1 MLSTTPSVWRAAVGA
16 TSKVPRG
23 YPPGPPTAEAP
34 VVRSTATQIDWNGT
48 ARSSSSRTV
57 PLLAVSS
64 TTCCRGTMVAEC
76 SAISRAT
83 LNHTTLPPGVIP
95 DATTA
100 AVSKLITGVM
110 VAALGTAETA
120 NKTHEKRKAR
130 SSTIGAPPDDNIFG
144 GGGTVQPFPPN
155 CKRWK
160 KPSLYECAASNRGRA
175 RSRWIKYSPAAI
187 TIAAPVS
194 IRVPGRVDQNSQ
206 SSDTPQPMAVYSKG
220 ATTDASPVR
229 NASVT
234 AYCPRAPVKATT
246 TSTGQCS
253 DRKLTHP
260 GAARHQGGNP
270 DLHASGRV
278 GAAEHAHGDGAE
290 RVARRGGERGNAG
303 EGQRPRPGRPQH
315 HQPADESAGDGD
327 PAPRGDVLAEER
339 HRHRGDEQRRDEEDR
354 IGVRE
359 RQRTHR
365 VDEAGEH
372 EHRHQA
378 AGDLQQ
384 PAHLHHL
391 PQTAAQQEADE
402 HAGQRRHAAHRRHLQ
417 RRVVRREPLH
427 RRVHHRQHADGEDH
441 PGDGAEVAAALR
453 GRHADQ
459 LATARGGGAGPDTQ
473 PGRNNPAAP

>member
-48 ARSSSSRTV
+48 SRSSSSRTV
-57 PLLAVSS
+57 PLLVVSS

-83 LNHTTLPPGVIP
+83 LNHTTLPPGVIS

-130 SSTIGAPPDDNIFG
+130 SSAMGAPPDDNIFG

-194 IRVPGRVDQNSQ
+194 IRLPGPGPRPPNRPGDRPPPADGGVLEGRHDRRLAGAKCFGDGVLSEGAGQG
-206 SSDTPQPMAVYSKG
+206 DDDEHRPVLRPQAHPPRRRQRAG
-220 ATTDASPVR
+220 A
-229 NASVT
+229 
-234 AYCPRAPVKATT
+234 
-246 TSTGQCS
+246 
-253 DRKLTHP
+253 H
-260 GAARHQGGNP
+260 RHQGGEP
-270 DLHASGRV
+270 EHHASGRV

-290 RVARRGGERGNAG
+290 RVARRGGEPGNAG

-315 HQPADESAGDGD
+315 HQHADETAGDGD

-384 PAHLHHL
+384 PAHLH
-391 PQTAAQQEADE
+391 
-402 HAGQRRHAAHRRHLQ
+402 
-417 RRVVRREPLH
+417 
-427 RRVHHRQHADGEDH
+427 
-441 PGDGAEVAAALR
+441 
-453 GRHADQ
+453 
-459 LATARGGGAGPDTQ
+459 
-473 PGRNNPAAP
+473 